1 VKKRSVDR
9 KIRACESR
17 RILRDLIC
25 SWVFCSHSLRT
36 EALDAACIVDPGS
49 VHFYMNSYLLQDT
62 YLDPEVVFGS
72 GSERRVLVPE
82 RSHVL

>member
-1 VKKRSVDR
+1 MKKRSVDVRIR
-9 KIRACESR
+9 KCESR

-49 VHFYMNSYLLQDT
+49 VRFYMNSSLLQDT
-62 YLDPEVVFGS
+62 YLDPEVMFGS